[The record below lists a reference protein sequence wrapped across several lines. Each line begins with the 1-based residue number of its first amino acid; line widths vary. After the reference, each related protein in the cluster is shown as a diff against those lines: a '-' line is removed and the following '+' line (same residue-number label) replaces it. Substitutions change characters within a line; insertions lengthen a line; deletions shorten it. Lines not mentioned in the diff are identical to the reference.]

1 MITARD
7 GNGQPGQIWTDRPER
22 ELTEQDYRHM
32 LVMFTQKHGELNK
45 VSSSKNMV
53 NAVSTKHI
61 ALEL

>member
-22 ELTEQDYRHM
+22 ELTDQDYRHM

-45 VSSSKNMV
+45 VTEKY
-53 NAVSTKHI
+53 HRQ
-61 ALEL
+61 